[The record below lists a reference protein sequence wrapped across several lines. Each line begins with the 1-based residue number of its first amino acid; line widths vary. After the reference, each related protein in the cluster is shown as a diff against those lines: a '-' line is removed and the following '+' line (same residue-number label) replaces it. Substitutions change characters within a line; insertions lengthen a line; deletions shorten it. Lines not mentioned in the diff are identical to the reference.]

1 MRFAND
7 NKQQII
13 SKLLGQDYWLKMYR
27 PVTGNAYY
35 VRFLN
40 MCEDHGHNFYL
51 VNLLDYVYFANGEYH
66 RKPNHVKLQMRQQ
79 CYKKIPI
86 NFEIDEPLSIYTTD
100 ELLDCIANN
109 IAP

>member
-1 MRFAND
+1 MRLAND

-13 SKLLGQDYWLKMYR
+13 SKLLGQDYWLKMYG
-27 PVTGNAYY
+27 PTTGTVYY

-40 MCEDHGHNFYL
+40 IVEDREHDYYS
-51 VNLLDYVYFANGEYH
+51 VNLLNYDYFDGDYREDYNLLKVHLHHPY
-66 RKPNHVKLQMRQQ
+66 
-79 CYKKIPI
+79 YKKVPI

-109 IAP
+109 VVP